1 MSERPYRSNGGRLIG
16 GVCTGL
22 AEYFD
27 VRVVLLRLAFLLW
40 ILASTMGGVVYLT
53 LWMILPEKSTQG
65 HALDERMRR
74 NADDMR
80 QQAERCYRDLRD
92 TLGAKDSPDVNQIQR
107 ATMLGSAVAGLGV
120 VLLID
125 SLHLLAPFRLK
136 HLEPLA
142 LVLLGIV
149 FVKRA
154 L

>member
-1 MSERPYRSNGGRLIG
+1 MSERLYRSNGARLIG
-16 GVCTGL
+16 GVCSGL
-22 AEYFD
+22 AEYFA
-27 VRVVLLRLAFLLW
+27 VRVVLLRLAFVLW
-40 ILASTMGGVVYLT
+40 TLASTIGGVVYLI
-53 LWMILPEKSTQG
+53 LWMILPEKGTHG
-65 HALDERMRR
+65 YALGERMRR

-80 QQAERCYRDLRD
+80 EQAERWYRDLRD